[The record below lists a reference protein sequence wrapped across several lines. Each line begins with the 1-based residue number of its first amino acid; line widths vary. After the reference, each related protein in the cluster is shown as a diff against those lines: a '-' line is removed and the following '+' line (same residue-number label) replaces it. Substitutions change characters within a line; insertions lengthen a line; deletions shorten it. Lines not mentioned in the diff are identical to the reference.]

1 VRPLL
6 WFCLTKCVTP
16 LRVKKERRFVCSC
29 TSLASHLSEH
39 FVIESTYN
47 LQRHATVKKN
57 KGTVHTPKIGVCLP
71 YPHFFILGK
80 NKIKA
85 HYCSTCCLFYFNFFN
100 FCFTI
105 IILCETI
112 YNDFI
117 FQVSTPSTLFSLSS
131 TYSFNTYLTFTF
143 SNDFYSTHYSLFY
156 ILI

>member
-39 FVIESTYN
+39 FVIESTYKGM
-47 LQRHATVKKN
+47 LQWKRIKAQYTHQKLASACHIHIFSSLGN
-57 KGTVHTPKIGVCLP
+57 
-71 YPHFFILGK
+71 FFILGK

-85 HYCSTCCLFYFNFFN
+85 HYCSTCCLFYFNF
-100 FCFTI
+100 CFTI

-112 YNDFI
+112 YNGFM
-117 FQVSTPSTLFSLSS
+117 FQHPPYYFLFLPPTHSTL
-131 TYSFNTYLTFTF
+131 
-143 SNDFYSTHYSLFY
+143 
-156 ILI
+156 I